1 MAADTNNCVTLD
13 LKTDSTLPVE
23 ADSISPDL
31 FAGLSNR
38 EIKDLPLFYG
48 RRRMTLG
55 DLFHVKG
62 EKSDRIIINGNLD
75 HYKRIGQAMTCGE
88 ILINGN
94 AGMHTGAYMSGGSIL
109 IKGDA
114 RDWLG
119 AHMKGGFIR
128 LSGNAANYT
137 GAAYVGEKRGAN
149 HGTILIQGSAGNETG
164 ARMRRGLIV
173 VMKDTGDFTG
183 ANLIAGT
190 IIVLGRLGG
199 MPGPG
204 NKRGSIVAL
213 GEVSRLLP
221 TYSSQCFFVPV
232 FLSLYKSL
240 FKEWG
245 LDLAAEKLTGCFQ
258 RFAGDINTV
267 GKGEILIYDKHQ

>member
-1 MAADTNNCVTLD
+1 MEANAKNAVTLD

-23 ADSISPDL
+23 ADAISPDL
-31 FAGLSNR
+31 FAGLTNR
-38 EIKDLPLFYG
+38 EIRALPLFYG
-48 RRRMTLG
+48 RRRLTLE

-62 EKSDRIIINGNLD
+62 EKSERIIINGNVD

-94 AGMHTGAYMSGGSIL
+94 AGMHTGAYMAGGNIF
-109 IKGDA
+109 IKGNA
-114 RDWLG
+114 KDWLG

-128 LSGNAANYT
+128 LSGNAGNYT
-137 GAAYVGEKRGAN
+137 GAGYVGEKRGAN
-149 HGTILIQGSAGNETG
+149 HGTILIEGSAGNETG

-173 VMKDTGDFTG
+173 VMGDTGDFTG

-190 IIVLGRLGG
+190 IMVLGRLGG

-204 NKRGSIVAL
+204 NKRGSIIAL

-221 TYSSQCFFVPV
+221 TYSYQCLFVPF
-232 FLSLYKSL
+232 FLSLYQGL

-245 LDLAAEKLTGCFQ
+245 LDLAAEKLNGYFQ